1 MPDAIVQGALQ
12 NWGPRFVARGVDYN
26 DFIRTTS
33 AIERWEDWLDAWVKN
48 GDLHLTLAKEAEAKG
63 RTLTAGEAYVRAA
76 LGYHFAKYLWL
87 FDLEKYRATTKKS
100 VETYCLALKLLD
112 PTAERLE
119 FPLEGGAMFGNL
131 RRPRGATRPPLVILI
146 PGLDST
152 KEEFFH
158 WENVFLAR
166 GMATLSLDGPGQ
178 GETGFT
184 LPIRPDYEVAITTV
198 LDALGRRADFDGKRV
213 GAAGVSLGGYYIPRS
228 AAFEPRIKAGIGI
241 GGTYNLGATFATHP
255 PMIKQK
261 FRHDAGVKTD
271 EEMLKKALEFNLEG
285 VASKIQCPLL
295 VVHGKHDWA
304 FPYQEAERIAAEA
317 PKGELALYPEGNH
330 GCTNIPYKHV
340 PLEADWMKEKLG

>member
-33 AIERWEDWLDAWVKN
+33 AIERWEDWLDAWVKT
-48 GDLHLTLAKEAEAKG
+48 GDLHLALGKEAEAKG

-87 FDLEKYRATTKKS
+87 VDLDKYRATTKKS
-100 VETYCLALKLLD
+100 VETYRLALTHLD

-119 FPLEGGAMFGNL
+119 FPFEGGEMFGNL
-131 RRPRGATRPPLVILI
+131 RRPAKVSRPPLVLLI

-158 WENVFLAR
+158 WENAFLAR

-184 LPIRPDYEVAITTV
+184 LPIRHDYEVAVAAV
-198 LDALGRRADFDGKRV
+198 LNSLARRNDLDLGRIGI
-213 GAAGVSLGGYYIPRS
+213 AGVSLGGYYAPRS
-228 AAFEPRIKAGIGI
+228 AAFEPRIKAAIAV
-241 GGTYNLGATFATHP
+241 GGAYRHSDSISNNPLTRG
-255 PMIKQK
+255 K
-261 FRHDAGVKTD
+261 FMLDAGAKN
-271 EEMLKKALEFNLEG
+271 EEERLKRSQTFTLEG
-285 VASKIQCPLL
+285 ALPRLKQPLL
-295 VVHGKHDWA
+295 VVHGKLDWA
-304 FPYQEAERIAAEA
+304 FPYQSAERMAAEA
-317 PKGELALYPEGNH
+317 PNGELWLFPEGNH
-330 GCTNIPYKHV
+330 CCTNIPYKHI
-340 PLEADWMKEKLG
+340 PLEADWMKEKLA